1 MNAPYSSNVSIT
13 FISHVPI
20 QVSKTTLQQA
30 NHPSMEKLSLIHS
43 LSDTV
48 LRAAANAAYLKLE
61 KENRALRDRVDN
73 LQYVFINLTR
83 IYDL

>member
-1 MNAPYSSNVSIT
+1 M
-13 FISHVPI
+13 FILHVPI
-20 QVSKTTLQQA
+20 SKSALQQT
-30 NHPSMEKLSLIHS
+30 NHPSTEIFSLIHS

-61 KENRALRDRVDN
+61 KENLDLRDRVDN
-73 LQYVFINLTR
+73 LQYVFIDLTR

>member
-1 MNAPYSSNVSIT
+1 MNHTSTENFT
-13 FISHVPI
+13 
-20 QVSKTTLQQA
+20 
-30 NHPSMEKLSLIHS
+30 LIHS

>member
-1 MNAPYSSNVSIT
+1 MRLHILVMYASC
-13 FISHVPI
+13 ISHVPI
-20 QVSKTTLQQA
+20 SKTALQQM
-30 NHPSMEKLSLIHS
+30 NHTSTENFTLIHS

>member
-1 MNAPYSSNVSIT
+1 MNVPYTSNVCVM

-20 QVSKTTLQQA
+20 SKTILQQT
-30 NHPSMEKLSLIHS
+30 NHPSTENFASIHS

-61 KENRALRDRVDN
+61 NENRALRDRVDN
-73 LQYVFINLTR
+73 LQCVFIDLTR